1 MMRNPSRL
9 KRSTCSSVT
18 SSKAVGGRVA
28 VATQVRYRRV
38 TDLHK
43 QPLESFL
50 AAVAEATPAP
60 GGGSSAAVVTA
71 LAAALVEMAARI
83 ASAGEAGKAVRIG
96 SAGDAAGKADRI
108 GSVGEAAE
116 HAGTLRARA
125 LRLAHE
131 ELSSYAPVLE
141 ARTPEERE
149 LALAAASEPPAHVA
163 ETAAEIA
170 ELGAEVAGSSSP
182 AVRGDALTGVVFAE
196 AAASAAARLVE
207 INVGSGPVL
216 ERARRAELRAVEA
229 RASATGRPPP
239 PPRAPIP
246 R

>member
-1 MMRNPSRL
+1 M
-9 KRSTCSSVT
+9 
-18 SSKAVGGRVA
+18 
-28 VATQVRYRRV
+28 

-60 GGGSSAAVVTA
+60 GGGSSAAVGAA

-83 ASAGEAGKAVRIG
+83 G
-96 SAGDAAGKADRI
+96 SDSGT
-108 GSVGEAAE
+108 AE
-116 HAGTLRARA
+116 QARALRARA
-125 LRLAHE
+125 LRLAEE

-163 ETAAEIA
+163 ETAAEVAVVGARVA
-170 ELGAEVAGSSSP
+170 ESSSA
-182 AVRGDALTGVVFAE
+182 AVRGDALTGVVLAE
-196 AAASAAARLVE
+196 AATAAAARLVE
-207 INVGSGPVL
+207 INVGSGPVFD
-216 ERARRAELRAVEA
+216 RARRAQLRAADA
-229 RASATGRPPP
+229 RGSATGHPPP
-239 PPRAPIP
+239 PPRPPIP

>member
-1 MMRNPSRL
+1 
-9 KRSTCSSVT
+9 
-18 SSKAVGGRVA
+18 VA

-60 GGGSSAAVVTA
+60 GGGSSSAVGAA

-83 ASAGEAGKAVRIG
+83 ASAG
-96 SAGDAAGKADRI
+96 DAA
-108 GSVGEAAE
+108 EQAA
-116 HAGTLRARA
+116 ALRARA

-170 ELGAEVAGSSSP
+170 ELGAEVAGSSSS

-207 INVGSGPVL
+207 INVGSGPVF